1 MSRIIDLRSD
11 TVTKPTPEMY
21 EAMRNAPLGDDV
33 FGDDPLP
40 QALER
45 LAADKLGKE
54 AALFVP
60 SGTMGNLLAILCHTQ
75 PGDGAILE
83 ATSHTFV
90 FEVGGIARIAGVLPH
105 VVRGM
110 RGFMSPRD
118 IEEQVCHG
126 DLHRVRTSL
135 LCIEN
140 THNLAGGIALTPHQ
154 VEIMASTA
162 RRHGMA
168 VHLDGAR
175 VFNAAVA
182 LGVDVRAITRYV
194 DSVMFCLSKGLG
206 CPIGSVLCGPKEF
219 IDKARRQRKLLGGGL
234 RQAGVVAACG
244 IVALHTMIDRLQED
258 HAHARLLAERLSQIE
273 GVHLD
278 LSTVQTNMVYCRL
291 PQKLEPE
298 TEVTF
303 QRGDVVVKAVAMTA
317 EQVRFVLHKDISRED
332 VELAGDVIAESLTSP
347 S

>member
-1 MSRIIDLRSD
+1 MRIIDLRSD

-33 FGDDPLP
+33 FGDDPMP
-40 QALER
+40 QELER
-45 LAADKLGKE
+45 LAADRLGKE

-105 VVRGM
+105 VVRGV
-110 RGFMSPRD
+110 RGFMSPRK
-118 IEEQVCHG
+118 IEEQVCPG
-126 DLHRVRTSL
+126 DLHRIRTSL
-135 LCIEN
+135 LCLEN

-154 VEIMASTA
+154 VEVMASTA
-162 RRHGMA
+162 RQHGMA

-182 LGVDVRAITRYV
+182 LGIDVRAITRYV

-206 CPIGSVLCGPKEF
+206 CPVGSVLCGPKEF
-219 IDKARRQRKLLGGGL
+219 IDKARRQRKLLGGGM
-234 RQAGVVAACG
+234 RQAGVIAACG
-244 IVALHTMIDRLQED
+244 IVALNTMIDRLKED
-258 HAHARLLAERLSQIE
+258 HANARLLAERLSQIE
-273 GVHLD
+273 GVHID

-291 PQKLEPE
+291 PQRFEPE

-303 QRGDVVVKAVAMTA
+303 QRGDVVVKAIAITA
-317 EQVRFVLHKDISRED
+317 EQVRFVAHKDVSRED
-332 VELAGDVIAESLTSP
+332 VEVASEIVAESLQKLGD
-347 S
+347 